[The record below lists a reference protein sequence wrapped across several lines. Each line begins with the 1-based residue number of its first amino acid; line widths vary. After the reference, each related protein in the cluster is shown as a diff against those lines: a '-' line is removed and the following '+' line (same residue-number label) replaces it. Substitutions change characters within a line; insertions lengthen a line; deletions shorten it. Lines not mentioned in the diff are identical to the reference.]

1 MLYSQDGTP
10 AASVNRLPVGGS
22 AQRTVG
28 LCPFRDGA
36 PKMVAMSHGVI
47 TMEQALAAG
56 VSRRRVFRM
65 VERGD
70 WLQLHSGIY
79 LPDGDL
85 NTLSASIGT
94 GKRRQTKRAKGP
106 ETVDGI
112 AEAMSP
118 TGAVSKAND
127 NSATS
132 SNMADGPESS
142 NCQEIERRWVAA
154 KERVGEESFW
164 KARPAGQLLFGG
176 DGSMVS
182 HRAAAKLHGLEG
194 ISGFPIDV
202 TVPSMATRRPPGCH
216 RSKIVDSETVM
227 IAGLRVSSLVRTLQ
241 DLAMVCPLDVLEQ
254 ALESAL
260 RGPDRRRPD
269 VWNTALLTALRV
281 GLESNSQRAGNFLL
295 RTVLNR
301 RADADRPSGSFPETL
316 LWQALFRI
324 GLVAVRQPS
333 LVIFDGSGC
342 KLEPFFPDL
351 SLPKFRILIEVD
363 GAEGHTAEVARSRDL
378 NRQNKLLRGFV
389 ILRFTAVDILR
400 DANAAAEEIR
410 RAT

>member
-1 MLYSQDGTP
+1 
-10 AASVNRLPVGGS
+10 
-22 AQRTVG
+22 
-28 LCPFRDGA
+28 
-36 PKMVAMSHGVI
+36 MVPMTHGVI

-79 LPDGDL
+79 LPDRDL
-85 NTLSASIGT
+85 NTLSSSTGA
-94 GKRRQTKRAKGP
+94 GKRRQTNRAKGS
-106 ETVDGI
+106 ETVDKI
-112 AEAMSP
+112 TDAVSP
-118 TGAVSKAND
+118 TGALSKAND
-127 NSATS
+127 NSAIS
-132 SNMADGPESS
+132 SDMVDGPEQS
-142 NCQEIERRWVAA
+142 NCQEIERRWAAA

-164 KARPAGQLLFGG
+164 KARLAAQLLFGG

-202 TVPSMATRRPPGCH
+202 TVPSLATRRPPGCH

-227 IAGLRVSSLVRTLQ
+227 IAGLKVSSLVRTLQ

-254 ALESAL
+254 ALDSAL

-269 VWNTALLTALRV
+269 VWNTALLSALRISID
-281 GLESNSQRAGNFLL
+281 SNSQRAGNFLL

-301 RADADRPSGSFPETL
+301 RSDADRPTGSFPETL

-333 LVIFDGSGC
+333 LAIFDASGC
-342 KLEPFFPDL
+342 KLETFFPDL

-363 GAEGHTAEVARSRDL
+363 GAEGHTGEVARSRDL

-410 RAT
+410 RATIGADTLLEGWTHGGVTVKYSANHFTVVDQTRNR